1 MQVPSQMQWWSNLST
16 QLLHS
21 PQWLALGGLKIKQDS
36 QNFRCIIIG
45 LLVWFTCKK
54 ETLSSEVA
62 VAYLFGKSSPPWI
75 FQMRPGKIPGSIKA
89 VRTRKTEVASCK
101 YQKKND
107 WNLPIQTALPKKFKS
122 KYFMFLWNTSTRQSN
137 YKTAK
142 LSNHL

>member
-75 FQMRPGKIPGSIKA
+75 FQMRPGKIPGSVKA

-101 YQKKND
+101 YQKKMIEICQYKPRCQKNSKAK
-107 WNLPIQTALPKKFKS
+107 ITKVMAGTFIKASVPKQAHGFG
-122 KYFMFLWNTSTRQSN
+122 L
-137 YKTAK
+137 
-142 LSNHL
+142 